1 MSALGNLFSEIASA
15 IRAKDGGEGKM
26 KPADFP
32 DRILALETG
41 GGGVSADPLV
51 FATGEFELKSA
62 GELKIAH
69 NLGVVPDIVLYFLC
83 RIDSGAQLSSTDACY
98 SGELAYSTEAM
109 KEGAVRTLY
118 LINGSHF
125 GLADGIF
132 GTSSDKDGLG
142 CVRKANPETFTV
154 GCATAN
160 RHCAVGRYRWVTV
173 GNLYEH
179 NERFTVRFYDG
190 EELVKTEL
198 VPYGTVVT
206 PPVLQKEGYQLS
218 WYPRDLTIREDTDF
232 HASWELIQPWNTVRF
247 ADYKTDEGT
256 YAVEVDGTYYTKP
269 CVQFIQGAAWN
280 GAGNVTQLGESHT
293 VFSIADVVA
302 GKTSVTFTGT
312 VTWTTYSASQNA
324 ATDGISV
331 YINWFDQDGKY
342 IDYVMASKSGK
353 FSANSSRFATR
364 TAAIPTG
371 ACFMGVVLKFSG
383 YASSATFGVTGAK
396 FAMTVS

>member
-15 IRAKDGGEGKM
+15 IRAKDGQEGRM
-26 KPADFP
+26 KPAEFP

-62 GELKIAH
+62 GVSKITH

-98 SGELAYSTEAM
+98 SGELAYSAEAM
-109 KEGAVRTLY
+109 SEGADRTLY

-142 CVRKANPETFTV
+142 CVRGANPETFTV

-160 RHCAVGRYRWVTV
+160 RHCAVGRYRWVAI

-190 EELVKTEL
+190 EELLKTEL

-206 PPVLQKEGYQLS
+206 PPVLEKEGYQLS
-218 WYPRDLTIREDTDF
+218 WYPKDLTIREDTDF
-232 HASWELIQPWNTVRF
+232 HAGWELIQPWNTVRF
-247 ADYKTDEGT
+247 ADYKTDDGS
-256 YAVEVDGTYYTKP
+256 YAVEVDGTCYAKP
-269 CVQFIQGAAWN
+269 TVQFIGGAAWS
-280 GAGNVTQLGESHT
+280 GGGKVTQLGDTHT

-302 GKTSVTFTGT
+302 GKTSATITGS
-312 VTWTTYSASQNA
+312 VAWTTYSYSQKA
-324 ATDGISV
+324 ATDGMTLYV
-331 YINWFDQDGKY
+331 NWFDEDGKY
-342 IDYVMASKSGK
+342 IDYAYAGKSGQ
-353 FSANSSRFATR
+353 FTANSSRVATKSV
-364 TAAIPTG
+364 TIPDG
-371 ACFMGVVLKFSG
+371 ASFMGVCLKFDG
-383 YASSATFGVTGAK
+383 YASSATFGVTSAK
-396 FAMTVS
+396 FTMTVS